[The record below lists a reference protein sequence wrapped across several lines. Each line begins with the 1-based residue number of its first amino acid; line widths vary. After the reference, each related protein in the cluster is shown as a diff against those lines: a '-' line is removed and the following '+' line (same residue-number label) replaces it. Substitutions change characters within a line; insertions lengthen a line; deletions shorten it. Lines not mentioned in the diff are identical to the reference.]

1 MNTRHGAIL
10 LVSLAAWPFAWADE
24 YDVVVDFK
32 GESIPAKVLR
42 FDDNVFTL
50 STSNGPRTI
59 PVEEVTSIFFDL
71 NKPLSE
77 AAAPSPGPD
86 VPEFEGPA
94 EPPAPPDPAPE
105 ADPAPVRPP
114 LRREQSNPQPEP
126 GQRPGGGPASRQPVR
141 PALVPPPY
149 GPVEAALLSTEVK
162 GAGAQLKGKVA
173 KVEFHYRGAL
183 RPLPDG
189 GHFVSLHTAG
199 DWSGLWVVIDDE
211 AVPWFRQVPEQPSY
225 LDRGFQKAR
234 GYYVY
239 GVVVEAPAAWSQ
251 HQSMMWGGQPPGTAS
266 YTLQPIGRKTQRGLR
281 GALEYGW

>member
-1 MNTRHGAIL
+1 MNTRSGAIL
-10 LVSLAAWPFAWADE
+10 LISLLAWPCARADE

-32 GESIPAKVLR
+32 GESIPARVIR

-50 STSNGPRTI
+50 STSNGTRTI

-71 NKPLSE
+71 NKPLGE
-77 AAAPSPGPD
+77 AATPP
-86 VPEFEGPA
+86 PEPVAQVFEEPA
-94 EPPAPPDPAPE
+94 EAPAPPAAESEPAPE
-105 ADPAPVRPP
+105 RRPM
-114 LRREQSNPQPEP
+114 RREQPDLQPEP
-126 GQRPGGGPASRQPVR
+126 GQRPGVGPASRQPVR
-141 PALVPPPY
+141 PVLVPPPY
-149 GPVEAALLSTEVK
+149 GPVEASLLSTEVK
-162 GAGAQLKGKVA
+162 GAGDQLKGKVV

-251 HQSMMWGGQPPGTAS
+251 HQSMMWGAQPPGAAS
-266 YTLQPIGRKTQRGLR
+266 FTLQPIGRKTQRGLR